1 MSSTL
6 TGASNIH
13 EDVDV
18 TEFGVLN
25 TKTNKMH
32 RIGMSEGQV
41 DSLLKVHHDDMESD
55 KKKPYLIKV
64 HRTTSE
70 WQK

>member
-1 MSSTL
+1 M
-6 TGASNIH
+6 
-13 EDVDV
+13 